1 LVRPLLLLYLL
12 KPEPGPVGVS
22 VDPLGEALGP
32 SVLPDG
38 LWVLFGEVTGAAGAV
53 TRPVVVV
60 FVEEPFVVPPAAGLP
75 AAELP
80 PVEPPP
86 LCANANVLESARA
99 VASAIVV
106 TFIAISL
113 VD

>member
-1 LVRPLLLLYLL
+1 ML
-12 KPEPGPVGVS
+12 KPEPEPVGVS

-32 SVLPDG
+32 SVFPDG
-38 LWVLFGEVTGAAGAV
+38 LWVLFGEVTGAVAA
-53 TRPVVVV
+53 PVVVPL
-60 FVEEPFVVPPAAGLP
+60 VEEPLVVLPAAGLP

-86 LCANANVLESARA
+86 LCASANVLESERA

-113 VD
+113 VH